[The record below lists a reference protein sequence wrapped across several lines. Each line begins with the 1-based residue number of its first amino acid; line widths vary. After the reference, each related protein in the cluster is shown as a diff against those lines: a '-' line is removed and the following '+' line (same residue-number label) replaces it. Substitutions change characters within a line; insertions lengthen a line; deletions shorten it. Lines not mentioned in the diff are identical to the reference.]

1 MGSSFCPPKYVDV
14 KTDSAGYIVR
24 NQLVSGCAFQIYF
37 FDEQRELVEG
47 DVVHLFLRAPGY
59 ENTSAE
65 IRIDKLFEEEPY
77 FLRTYF
83 SPLKLDGGNNSNA
96 AEIAAGMLAVFLC
109 IAIIMLITTNSAN
122 CKAKG
127 C

>member
-1 MGSSFCPPKYVDV
+1 MGSSFCPSKYVDV

-65 IRIDKLFEEEPY
+65 IRIDKLFEEPY